1 MKRWLR
7 ILLSIVGILLTAAF
21 ILPLVI
27 PVPSAGDTLPR
38 ESLASEGGEFIQVG
52 DLEVYI
58 QRTGEGE
65 PPLVLLH
72 GFGASLFSWREVI
85 HPLAENAFVVA
96 YDRPGFGLTERP
108 LPPYPQEES
117 PYSTPAQVELV
128 VGLMDSLNIE
138 EAVLV
143 GNSAGGTIALQT
155 ALEHP
160 DRITALVLLSPAVYE
175 GGGTPAFVKP
185 LFQLPQIQRLGPL
198 FARNIRTWGQ
208 RLLETAWHD
217 PARITQDIY
226 DGYTRPLQVENW
238 DRALWELVL
247 ASEQPDLASR
257 MEELSLPVLVITGDD
272 DRVVPTENS
281 IRLAGEIPGAEL
293 VVLPGCGHV
302 PQEECPQ
309 AFLDAVMAFLQSL

>member
-128 VGLMDSLNIE
+128 VDLMDSLNIE